1 MKALLLFL
9 FICVGVGCDSDEKIV
24 APSPAAKK
32 VATQSVT
39 ATQSEVLVSNWQ
51 WEPSDESSRFYDHD
65 HAQEF
70 TTGSHGLGYTLTGVE
85 LHLLILSAPEEISV
99 KQNLDVA
106 IYTSSGG
113 VPGSRLAT
121 LTKPLTTRNGFNE
134 YTHAG
139 LDLSPSTSYF
149 VVMDISTLT
158 SAGIKNTVSGGETGA
173 AGWTIGNSSLYR
185 AYDLTTGPWET
196 FSQTKRLRI
205 NGDLKKS
212 ALTVPSNCGATAI
225 TPGLHKG
232 ELTGDCPS
240 LRRDRGVNARHVSFS
255 LAQRQQVELTLESP
269 DFDTYLYLGQG
280 KDPAS
285 ATWTHQNDNIGYND
299 LGIDYDNN
307 SRLAVTLD
315 AGDYVAELTSLE
327 ANKTGSFTLTLK
339 TSAPPASTPESDPL
353 PAPTGLVVT
362 SSFVDD
368 GRITISADWKPVKG
382 ADFYRIRLTDGSG
395 GQYSRKLSHGS
406 SLGIFEA
413 PDNIVRPGTTYTVE
427 VSAND
432 GPNKATA
439 QVTTLRRPT
448 GLTVTP
454 VTGNTGALDVSWNL
468 TPGAYNYLVSW
479 RTPPGS
485 GSYGTIKYQ
494 SAGVT
499 SYRITG
505 LVAGTEYEVRLGYQ
519 SGAFGFACT
528 QCPAAKAR
536 GTTWLPTTV
545 EGEVKGVK
553 AENHPLHVTELRLTW
568 QAVAG
573 ATAYRVEYK
582 EGTDPSAPFV
592 LFTAS
597 TAPLQVGHFF
607 RLMGLEADTEY
618 TVRVTALTG
627 GRSLGSGEAVGTT
640 RAVFDGV
647 QARPAVNHG
656 DGLTVSWPALEPST
670 GYYHYTVSYR
680 KDDTGSWTTAKA
692 GAASPFRITGL
703 TPNTNYAVRVAVAWY
718 IRGNTLGGSAGEDTA
733 IATTSTLSIQ
743 GVEVKTD
750 YTNQTQLT
758 VFWDDDSR
766 AGRYRVEYRK
776 GTDLNPYDPDGSR
789 ELDGSVTPSP
799 PAFTLSQTISRANLT
814 IDLANLKAKAT
825 VTGLDAGTT
834 YTVRVVALEGASGTE
849 EMGSGL
855 NVGKTRDPFGPI
867 TVQPIQGESDEL
879 KVWWTAIP
887 RDDIS
892 YIVEYRKWLT
902 PDGTGLNTGA
912 FTAVTRADDK
922 ATSEQITGLDE
933 DTIYTVRVTARHQ
946 NNDIGQASGSGSPGS
961 ATGNEP
967 PEPLP
972 TTLTVAVSSVPGNNS
987 QLAASWNGVRDAT
1000 KYHVSWEK
1008 GFGGGWSEAVET
1020 TGTSHTITVPK
1031 RVMYTVRVV
1040 ATDADGY
1047 WLAEDNATYYPAEI
1061 QMLSASPGT
1070 DRQSQVNLFWDAVTG
1085 ATRYR
1090 VNWKASPDDGGADWV
1105 NANVTPSYTISGLT
1119 PGGEYAITVVAL
1131 DGDGDVLALG
1141 EIVVT
1146 TAAAGNAVQPEPPQ
1160 EPVGTAALTGLTA
1173 ASVSGEPSKLSV
1185 SWDTV
1190 QGASTYSVRWKT
1202 GNGSYGDPV
1211 EFNETRYIIT
1221 GLTANT
1227 SYTVNVAALDGNN
1240 TLLAEA
1246 TASGATVAEA
1256 TEPLTGEAGSDT
1268 EDATPAVSFV
1278 IYHDPDGGA
1287 ASVDRYNEAV
1297 ALLSDAGISYSVVR
1311 GDVQDDA
1318 SSLAGVTNSIMP
1330 RFFLGD
1336 PTAANWTSQPGEN
1349 NGGLRW
1355 LKQKVAELS
1364 D

>member
-9 FICVGVGCDSDEKIV
+9 FICVGVGCGSDEKIV
-24 APSPAAKK
+24 APSPSAKK
-32 VATQSVT
+32 VATQSVMT
-39 ATQSEVLVSNWQ
+39 ATQSQSVLVSNLDEPTNSVRDNHLGGRELAQEFTTGSHAAGYTLTSVEVDLERPDVGGTTFTVAVHASSGGRPGSELATLTETRTIHTGTNRFTHTGLDLEPSTSYFVVIDSEPNVAAIVRMTSSDSESGETGWVISYQSFYRASGSTGAYSVISSQSWKMGINGAVRTVPPPPPPGQVLVSNWQ
-51 WEPSDESSRFYDHD
+51 WEPSDESSRFYNHD

-70 TTGSHGLGYTLTGVE
+70 TTGSHGLGYTLTSVE
-85 LHLLILSAPEEISV
+85 LHLVISGMGEETDV
-99 KQNLDVA
+99 KRNLDVA

-113 VPGSRLAT
+113 VPGSWLAT
-121 LTKPLTTRNGFNE
+121 LTKPQTTRNGFNE

-149 VVMDISTLT
+149 VVMDGTQALG
-158 SAGIKNTVSGGETGA
+158 AVKNTVSGGETGA

-232 ELTGDCPS
+232 ELTSDCPS
-240 LRRDRGVNARHVSFS
+240 LRRAPGVNARHVSFS
-255 LAQRQQVELTLESP
+255 LASRQQVELTLESS

-395 GQYSRKLSHGS
+395 GQDSRKLSLGS
-406 SLGIFEA
+406 SLGFFEA

-439 QVTTLRRPT
+439 QVTTQRRPT

-454 VTGNTGALDVSWNL
+454 VTGNTQALDVSWDPM
-468 TPGAYNYLVSW
+468 PGATGYCLNW

-485 GSYGTIKYQ
+485 GSYGI
-494 SAGVT
+494 T
-499 SYRITG
+499 SYYTRQTTTRQLTG
-505 LVAGTEYEVRLGYQ
+505 LEPGTEYEVRLGYQ
-519 SGAFGFACT
+519 TGFSTDCT
-528 QCPAAKAR
+528 VRPAATAR
-536 GTTWLPTTV
+536 GTTKSLAVGEIQGLRVVGHPTEATSLLLYRNV
-545 EGEVKGVK
+545 
-553 AENHPLHVTELRLTW
+553 P
-568 QAVAG
+568 G
-573 ATAYRVEYK
+573 ATNYRHEQKV
-582 EGTDPSAPFV
+582 GTDPSDP
-592 LFTAS
+592 FTAAS
-597 TAPLQVGHFF
+597 HRDPNSQRTIIQNLQP
-607 RLMGLEADTEY
+607 DTEY
-618 TVRVTALTG
+618 TFRVTALRS
-627 GRSLGSGEAVGTT
+627 GRELGSGEVVGST
-640 RAVFDGV
+640 RAEFGGV
-647 QARPAVNHG
+647 EATREIPSDDV
-656 DGLTVSWPALEPST
+656 LIVSWPAIEIEPSL
-670 GYYHYTVSYR
+670 GSYRYTVEHR
-680 KDDTGSWTTAKA
+680 KEGTADWIRVTTR
-692 GAASPFRITGL
+692 GVSPQRITGL
-703 TPNTNYAVRVAVAWY
+703 TPNANYAIRVIARHLTAS
-718 IRGNTLGGSAGEDTA
+718 GGFSGEQSSATATGTTLP
-733 IATTSTLSIQ
+733 LFIQ
-743 GVEVKTD
+743 GVEAKTD
-750 YTNQTQLT
+750 YTNQNQLK
-758 VFWDDDSR
+758 VFWEDDSR
-766 AGRYRVEYRK
+766 ADHYRVEYRK
-776 GTDLNPYDPDGSR
+776 GIDPNPYDPDGST

-799 PAFTLSQTISRANLT
+799 PQFTTSSTISRANLSK
-814 IDLANLKAKAT
+814 DVASFKATAT
-825 VTGLDAGTT
+825 VTGLEAGTT
-834 YTVRVVALEGASGTE
+834 YTVQVVAIEGTSTGH
-849 EMGSGL
+849 EMGSGRA
-855 NVGKTRDPFGPI
+855 VGTTRG
-867 TVQPIQGESDEL
+867 TNE
-879 KVWWTAIP
+879 
-887 RDDIS
+887 
-892 YIVEYRKWLT
+892 VE
-902 PDGTGLNTGA
+902 P
-912 FTAVTRADDK
+912 V
-922 ATSEQITGLDE
+922 
-933 DTIYTVRVTARHQ
+933 
-946 NNDIGQASGSGSPGS
+946 
-961 ATGNEP
+961 P
-967 PEPLP
+967 P
-972 TTLTVAVSSVPGNNS
+972 TLTVAVNPVTGEDT
-987 QLAASWNGVRDAT
+987 QLAASWNAVEGAV
-1000 KYHVSWEK
+1000 KYHVSWKEGVVGK
-1008 GFGGGWSEAVET
+1008 PWSQSVET
-1020 TGTSHTITVPK
+1020 TDT
-1031 RVMYTVRVV
+1031 
-1040 ATDADGY
+1040 
-1047 WLAEDNATYYPAEI
+1047 
-1061 QMLSASPGT
+1061 
-1070 DRQSQVNLFWDAVTG
+1070 
-1085 ATRYR
+1085 
-1090 VNWKASPDDGGADWV
+1090 
-1105 NANVTPSYTISGLT
+1105 SYTITGLSPDTPYVVYVAATGANGYMKADDSEDGRTSGAPPQT
-1119 PGGEYAITVVAL
+1119 GQAI
-1131 DGDGDVLALG
+1131 
-1141 EIVVT
+1141 
-1146 TAAAGNAVQPEPPQ
+1146 QPEPPQSQ

-1173 ASVSGEPSKLSV
+1173 ASVSGKPTQLLV
-1185 SWDTV
+1185 SWDEV

-1256 TEPLTGEAGSDT
+1256 TEPRTGEAGSDT

-1278 IYHDPDGGA
+1278 IYHDPNGGA
-1287 ASVDRYNEAV
+1287 AAVDRYNEAV
-1297 ALLSDAGISYSVVR
+1297 ALLDDAGISYSVVR

-1318 SSLAGVTNSIMP
+1318 SSLAGVTNSVMP

-1336 PTAANWTSQPGEN
+1336 PTAADWTSQPGGN